1 MVPVIVS
8 DVAAG
13 FGAAVLAA
21 GCYDGSYALQALEAR
36 DIGPDHGLHASLL
49 KQLVRRPRW
58 LLAIGMSLAGMAL
71 QLWALTLAPLT
82 LVQPTLALGLL
93 LLLYL
98 GVRFLHERVGPREIA
113 AVLAIVAGVGV
124 IAYAAP
130 NKNDAIDSGTMLF
143 VVLGVLLAVT
153 TAPYLARAAAQA
165 HGWPLILSAGAADA
179 VSALAA
185 KLASDALERDK
196 PLLAVAMV
204 VAAGVVLLVGLTSE
218 TTALQRIAATKVAPV
233 VLVMQITIPVL
244 LAPVLVGEN
253 WGNTP
258 LGGALIVAGL
268 AAVAAGTVLLASSGP
283 VSDLVAGELP
293 RGVRRGELEHE
304 RGRGG

>member
-8 DVAAG
+8 DVTVG

-36 DIGPDHGLHASLL
+36 DVGPDHGLHASLL

-58 LLAIGMSLAGMAL
+58 LLAIGMSFAGMAL

-98 GVRFLHERVGPREIA
+98 GVRFLHERVGPREIG
-113 AVLAIVAGVGV
+113 AVLAIVIGVGL

-130 NKNDAIDSGTMLF
+130 NKDDAIDAGTMLF
-143 VVLGVLLAVT
+143 VVLGVLLSVT
-153 TAPYLARAAAQA
+153 AGPYFARAAAQE

-185 KLASDALERDK
+185 KLASDALERDR
-196 PLLAVAMV
+196 PLLALGMV
-204 VAAGVVLLVGLTSE
+204 IAAGAVLLVGLTSE
-218 TTALQRIAATKVAPV
+218 TTALQRIPATKVAPV
-233 VLVMQITIPVL
+233 VLVMQIAIPVL

-258 LGGALIVAGL
+258 LGGAVILAGL
-268 AAVAAGTVLLASSGP
+268 AAVAAGTFLLASSGA
-283 VSDLVAGELP
+283 VSDLVAGEIP
-293 RGVRRGELEHE
+293 RSARRGELEHE
-304 RGRGG
+304 RSGGG

>member
-8 DVAAG
+8 DVAVG

-36 DIGPDHGLHASLL
+36 DVGPDHGLSPSLL
-49 KQLVRRPRW
+49 GKLVRRPRW
-58 LLAIGMSLAGMAL
+58 LLAIGMALAGMAL

-98 GVRFLHERVGPREIA
+98 GVRFLGERVGPREIA
-113 AVLAIVAGVGV
+113 AVLAIVVGVGG

-130 NKNDAIDSGTMLF
+130 NKDDAIDAGTTLF
-143 VVLGVLLAVT
+143 VVLGVLLSVT
-153 TAPYLARAAAQA
+153 AGPYLARAAAQE

-185 KLASDALERDK
+185 KLASDALERDR

-218 TTALQRIAATKVAPV
+218 TTALQRIPATKVAPV

-253 WGNTP
+253 W
-258 LGGALIVAGL
+258 
-268 AAVAAGTVLLASSGP
+268 
-283 VSDLVAGELP
+283 
-293 RGVRRGELEHE
+293 
-304 RGRGG
+304 